1 MPRTLPRRALSCTLL
16 ALASVSLA
24 VQAEESVQ
32 VARSV
37 RLEEGRQKGVGT
49 LTMGISREIKG
60 LVQEYEY
67 NGIGQE
73 AQLAVLGKLSESLTR
88 LADANSAAGT
98 ENMPWV
104 VTRLA
109 AARELKN
116 LADLRK
122 ELLSASGGQDK
133 IVKQLT
139 ELLAS
144 VQKEFGKV
152 GVKGDLKDLIQEQA
166 KLKQTTE
173 KLGDQTLGK
182 KAENLNPE
190 QKADLEKVAQ
200 QQNALEQG
208 VQAAVENLKAQAQE
222 LAKTD
227 PAQAKNVEDAV
238 KELEKD
244 KVEEAMQQAADKVA
258 DNQMAKAE
266 EKQQQALDALNQ
278 AQKKLEQT
286 STDPLAKLEQ
296 DLAKLDSLVQK
307 EQDLLDKTNAL
318 DQNSKQD
325 DFNQLQ
331 KDQAEVQGD
340 LAQLQQDSA
349 QQQAEQAQKNAIE
362 KQKEA
367 KAEQQKADQLQ
378 AQKSPEAPAAEQQA
392 QQAQQA
398 ADQAEQQAQQAAQDA
413 GAPPEAQ
420 AAQAEAAKD
429 QAAAD
434 QAQAQGQGEKA
445 EKAQDA
451 AIAAMEKAEK
461 ALEAGQDAGQE
472 MAAAEQ
478 ALGQEDQKAAAGDEA
493 KALAAMQAMQAAMQG
508 QLAAKTGQGQ
518 EPPHKPDQDPHS
530 KVKDPKELKTLTA
543 SLKYGATKTAGE
555 AAAWQVGLAPAE
567 RDALTGAGKDKFP
580 ARYEQQLALY
590 YQNLANGGPAK

>member
-1 MPRTLPRRALSCTLL
+1 MSSTPTRRALSSTLL
-16 ALASVSLA
+16 ALATVSFA
-24 VQAEESVQ
+24 VQAEEAVQ
-32 VARSV
+32 VSRSV

-49 LTMGISREIKG
+49 LTMGISREIKS
-60 LVQEYEY
+60 LVQEYQY
-67 NGIGQE
+67 NGIGQD
-73 AQLAVLGKLSESLTR
+73 AQLATLGKLSESLTR

-104 VTRLA
+104 VTQLA

-116 LADLRK
+116 LGELRK

-133 IVKQLT
+133 IVKQLN
-139 ELLAS
+139 ELLAA

-182 KAENLNPE
+182 KAENLNAE

-208 VQAAVENLKAQAQE
+208 VQAAVENLKAEAQD

-227 PAQAKNVEDAV
+227 PAQAKNIEDAV
-238 KELEKD
+238 KELDKD
-244 KVEEAMQQAADKVA
+244 KVQDVMQQAADKVA

-286 STDPLAKLEQ
+286 ATDPLAKLEQ
-296 DLAKLDSLVQK
+296 DLAKLDNLVQK

-331 KDQAEVQGD
+331 KDQAEVKGD
-340 LAQLQQDSA
+340 LAQLDTP
-349 QQQAEQAQKNAIE
+349 QQQAEQAAQNALE

-367 KAEQQKADQLQ
+367 KADQQKADQEAAQKAPDAAQ
-378 AQKSPEAPAAEQQA
+378 AQADAT
-392 QQAQQA
+392 QAQQA
-398 ADQAEQQAQQAAQDA
+398 ADQAEQAAQQAAQDA

-429 QAAAD
+429 QQAAD

-451 AIAAMEKAEK
+451 AIAALEK
-461 ALEAGQDAGQE
+461 ALGAEQAADQAAAE

-478 ALGQEDQKAAAGDEA
+478 ALGQEEKGPAAGDEA

-508 QLAAKTGQGQ
+508 QIAAKTGQGQ

-543 SLKYGATKTAGE
+543 SLKYGQTKTAAEG
-555 AAAWQVGLAPAE
+555 AAWQVGLAPAE